1 MVLPI
6 HDVNPVRRTPVVTYL
21 LVLANVVAFLLS
33 PVAATVTGSGSA
45 AAQCRQLAFFDEF
58 AAKPDEVK
66 AKKHDAFDGLAKL
79 VDHPLV
85 ADLLAAGAIAAVAA
99 IAEHQLDKKGQSSSK
114 MVKSV
119 GKAAAA
125 AMGKRLFGDIS
136 AVTEAAVDA
145 AKKA

>member
-1 MVLPI
+1 MAKTATLER
-6 HDVNPVRRTPVVTYL
+6 NPDEKKKKKK
-21 LVLANVVAFLLS
+21 
-33 PVAATVTGSGSA
+33 SA
-45 AAQCRQLAFFDEF
+45 AAAP
-58 AAKPDEVK
+58 AVKVKSK
-66 AKKHDAFDGLAKL
+66 AKTKPKKDKVAKKAEPKSSKREGLEGLARL

-99 IAEHQLDKKGQSSSK
+99 IAEHRMGQGESSSK

-125 AMGKRLFGDIS
+125 AMGKRLMGDIG
-136 AVTEAAVDA
+136 AVATAATDA

>member
-1 MVLPI
+1 M
-6 HDVNPVRRTPVVTYL
+6 
-21 LVLANVVAFLLS
+21 
-33 PVAATVTGSGSA
+33 ATITKTKPDDKKKKKAKKDAGA
-45 AAQCRQLAFFDEF
+45 AAV
-58 AAKPDEVK
+58 PVK
-66 AKKHDAFDGLAKL
+66 AKAKKDGKGAKADKKAEGKSARREGFEGLAKL

-99 IAEHQLDKKGQSSSK
+99 IAEHRLGKDQTSSK

-125 AMGKRLFGDIS
+125 AMGKRLMGDLG
-136 AVTEAAVDA
+136 AVTDAAVDA

>member
-1 MVLPI
+1 MAKTATLER
-6 HDVNPVRRTPVVTYL
+6 NPDEKKKKKK
-21 LVLANVVAFLLS
+21 
-33 PVAATVTGSGSA
+33 SA
-45 AAQCRQLAFFDEF
+45 AAAP
-58 AAKPDEVK
+58 AVKVKSK
-66 AKKHDAFDGLAKL
+66 AKTKLKKDKVAKKAESKSSKREGLEGLARL

-99 IAEHQLDKKGQSSSK
+99 IAEHRMGQGESSSK

-125 AMGKRLFGDIS
+125 AMGKRLMGDIG
-136 AVTEAAVDA
+136 AVATAATDA